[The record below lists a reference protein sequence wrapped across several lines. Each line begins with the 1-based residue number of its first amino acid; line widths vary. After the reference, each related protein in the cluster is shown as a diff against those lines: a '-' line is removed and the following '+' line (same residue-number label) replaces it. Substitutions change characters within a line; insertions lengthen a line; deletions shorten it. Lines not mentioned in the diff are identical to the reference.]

1 MCTRAAESII
11 GLLLLATVILIVFS
25 NIDTQYQPGSIF
37 FCRYRKKCEM
47 LKVSNTDFR
56 ELRLPT
62 ERSGDTIFN
71 ELLRVP
77 EKNAFKPR
85 WSRS

>member
-1 MCTRAAESII
+1 MWKQGQMENKFGNMLDKRELTK
-11 GLLLLATVILIVFS
+11 
-25 NIDTQYQPGSIF
+25 Q
-37 FCRYRKKCEM
+37 YRKMCEM

-56 ELRLPT
+56 ELCLPSK
-62 ERSGDTIFN
+62 RSGDTISN

-85 WSRS
+85 WNRS